1 VNEQYQAWNRALAAR
16 FLQSRKDEPL
26 YLYTDE
32 AVLQEVAGE
41 AGADSSDALEA
52 FLSAVRATLVGEQPF
67 SAWERRTRVLPSS
80 DPVPA
85 HLAVLCFLVLVAVER
100 EDTHF
105 SYYPGL
111 NKALGRS
118 TAAGPPPGFTRDVEL
133 LFARFNDWLI
143 RTGNGIPTAAKS
155 ASYPHVSWPLS
166 QAVVRPSD
174 RALLV
179 RIFLVAGLTPGAAR
193 DGAALRASVL
203 PRLQTA
209 GESPSRTRLLELA
222 LQHRELFDTTLSQV
236 YSAWDG
242 TSRLVAG
249 PQFSNLRL
257 CHEELTGDWWLLGS
271 PVPGTVGQQWHVGS
285 ATGTVRANKGFE
297 ASPADLW
304 SLVGR
309 GVVGRVE
316 GGPKLRSPDR
326 ALRWLSIDTRAGGW
340 AEVGGRDVQLEQYV
354 VTAQHAAGGLA
365 RVAGV
370 EDRGSTPSGLA
381 VYFVPQG
388 VALPDL
394 PVPSVQPEPRF
405 RGGLPLRVATHSYLL
420 SPHGAPDVVQGQ
432 GRASVGGEDTD
443 SSDILTHI
451 DALAAGPGDHAI
463 EIDGH
468 TLRFRLVD
476 RLLAPGD
483 GQAGAAWYDDLP
495 TPVGMQVPH
504 AAGPVWV
511 LGADG
516 AVEERDVPH
525 SRWLDDVSL
534 FPTAADVTV
543 IVRSTQFEPLF
554 VISRPTEGTAWVTA
568 VPDVLRAAD
577 PDAGRRSYDRLRA
590 RQLVTQLLADVR
602 PAAMRDDRAWKK
614 ALAALMREVHR

>member
-1 VNEQYQAWNRALAAR
+1 MNERYQAWNRALAAR
-16 FLQSRKDEPL
+16 FLQSRKGEPL

-41 AGADSSDALEA
+41 AGADSGVALES
-52 FLSAVRATLVGEQPF
+52 FSSAVRDTLDGEQPF

-80 DPVPA
+80 DAVPE

-118 TAAGPPPGFTRDVEL
+118 ATAGPPPGFAKDVEL
-133 LFARFNDWLI
+133 LFARFNDWLV
-143 RTGNGIPTAAKS
+143 RTGNGVPTAAKS

-179 RIFLVAGLTPGAAR
+179 RTFLVAGLAPGVLR
-193 DGAALRASVL
+193 DGATIRGSVL
-203 PRLQTA
+203 PRLWTA

-222 LQHRELFDTTLSQV
+222 QQHGELFDTTLLQV

-257 CHEELTGDWWLLGS
+257 CHEEMTGDWWLLGS
-271 PVPGTVGQQWHVGS
+271 PVPGTIGQPWHVGS

-326 ALRWLSIDTRAGGW
+326 VLRWLSIDTRAGGW
-340 AEVGGRDVQLEQYV
+340 AEVGGRDVQLDQYV
-354 VTAQHAAGGLA
+354 VAAPHVADSLA
-365 RVAGV
+365 RVAAV

-388 VALPDL
+388 VAVADL
-394 PVPSVQPEPRF
+394 AVPSVRPRPRF
-405 RGGLPLRVATHSYLL
+405 RGGLPLRLATHSYLL
-420 SPHGAPDVVQGQ
+420 SPRGAPEVVQGHE
-432 GRASVGGEDTD
+432 GEPVVGERTADA
-443 SSDILTHI
+443 DIRTQI
-451 DALAAGPGDHAI
+451 DASAMGPGDHAL

-476 RLLAPGD
+476 RLLAPGEVQAD
-483 GQAGAAWYDDLP
+483 GGWYDDLP
-495 TPVGMQVPH
+495 TPAGMQVPH

-511 LGADG
+511 VGADG
-516 AVEERDVPH
+516 AVEEREVPH
-525 SRWLDDVSL
+525 SRWLDDMGL
-534 FPTAADVTV
+534 FPTAADSLPWSDQLSSN
-543 IVRSTQFEPLF
+543 RSSSSAGLLRERPL
-554 VISRPTEGTAWVTA
+554 
-568 VPDVLRAAD
+568 
-577 PDAGRRSYDRLRA
+577 
-590 RQLVTQLLADVR
+590 
-602 PAAMRDDRAWKK
+602 
-614 ALAALMREVHR
+614 

>member
-1 VNEQYQAWNRALAAR
+1 MNERYQAWNRALAAR
-16 FLQSRKDEPL
+16 FLQSRRDEPL

-41 AGADSSDALEA
+41 AGADSGAALEA
-52 FLSAVRATLVGEQPF
+52 FLSAVRDTLVDEQPF
-67 SAWERRTRVLPSS
+67 SAWERRTRILSSS
-80 DPVPA
+80 DPVPP
-85 HLAVLCFLVLVAVER
+85 HLALLCFLVLVAVER

-133 LFARFNDWLI
+133 LFARFNDWLV

-179 RIFLVAGLTPGAAR
+179 RTFLAAGFTPGVAR
-193 DGAALRASVL
+193 DRAVLRASVL

-209 GESPSRTRLLELA
+209 GDSPSRTRLLELA
-222 LQHRELFDTTLSQV
+222 HQHRELFDTTLLQV

-257 CHEELTGDWWLLGS
+257 CHEELSGDWWLLGS
-271 PVPGTVGQQWHVGS
+271 PVPGTVGRRWHVGS
-285 ATGTVRANKGFE
+285 AAGTVRANKGFE

-340 AEVGGRDVQLEQYV
+340 AEVGRRDVQLDQHV
-354 VTAQHAAGGLA
+354 VTTQHMADGLA

-370 EDRGSTPSGLA
+370 EDRGTTPSGLA
-381 VYFVPQG
+381 VCFVPQG
-388 VALPDL
+388 LVLADL
-394 PVPSVQPEPRF
+394 AVPSAQPRPRF

-420 SPHGAPDVVQGQ
+420 SPHGAAEVVQGSE
-432 GRASVGGEDTD
+432 ATSVVEGTVAP
-443 SSDILTHI
+443 DIPIQI
-451 DALAAGPGDHAI
+451 DALAAGPGDHAL
-463 EIDGH
+463 EVDGH
-468 TLRFRLVD
+468 ILRFRLVD
-476 RLLAPGD
+476 RLLAPGE
-483 GQAGAAWYDDLP
+483 GQADAAWYDDLP
-495 TPVGMQVPH
+495 TTVGMQVPH

-511 LGADG
+511 VGADG
-516 AVEERDVPH
+516 AVEERDVQH
-525 SRWLDDVSL
+525 SRWLDDLGL
-534 FPTAADVTV
+534 FPTAADVTAL
-543 IVRSTQFEPLF
+543 VRSTQFEPLF
-554 VISRPTEGTAWVTA
+554 VISRPTEGTAWVTT
-568 VPDVLRAAD
+568 VPDALRAVD
-577 PDAGRRSYDRLRA
+577 PDATRRSYDRLRA
-590 RQLVTQLLADVR
+590 RQLVTQLLADAR
-602 PAAMRDDRAWKK
+602 PDAMRDDRAWKK